1 MAAANRAF
9 LEGLQAVTAAAA
21 AVRRATPVP
30 DAPTREAVRLLHRAA
45 ALAEVR
51 AVLPAVATAKA
62 PAAPPVPT
70 ASAPAM
76 AAVAAGVLVVA
87 EEEAAL
93 PAVAAEARAEEAALP
108 AVAAR
113 AAVPRVEAVGR
124 AVVAEEGVPS
134 IGAADVSSVSA
145 IET

>member
-1 MAAANRAF
+1 
-9 LEGLQAVTAAAA
+9 
-21 AVRRATPVP
+21 
-30 DAPTREAVRLLHRAA
+30 
-45 ALAEVR
+45 
-51 AVLPAVATAKA
+51 
-62 PAAPPVPT
+62 
-70 ASAPAM
+70 M

-93 PAVAAEARAEEAALP
+93 PAVAAEARAEE
-108 AVAAR
+108 AAR